1 MNGTGDGS
9 DNKSEIKVIIRTL
22 AGLAII
28 CVLAECVLSYLGKQI
43 PPELNTLTGGL
54 VGSLTAML
62 VKTSPTQ
69 TSTASADPPKQT
81 GEIKV
86 PEQTLETKST

>member
-1 MNGTGDGS
+1 MNGTGDGG
-9 DNKSEIKVIIRTL
+9 DNKGEIKVIIRTL

-69 TSTASADPPKQT
+69 ASVTPPDNKPT

-86 PEQTLETKST
+86 AEQELKTSTT